1 MQELLATPVAASKAG
16 NRITNSSGDSGL
28 DPFATKGIIGTPS
41 ETQMVSEDDGVG
53 KDNCLCS
60 DFEGCPVA
68 SEENAFF
75 AGNTDPEL
83 GGDSASRQQPPLRIL

>member
-16 NRITNSSGDSGL
+16 NRIPNYSGDSGL

-53 KDNCLCS
+53 KDNC
-60 DFEGCPVA
+60 
-68 SEENAFF
+68 
-75 AGNTDPEL
+75 
-83 GGDSASRQQPPLRIL
+83 

>member
-1 MQELLATPVAASKAG
+1 MQELLAIPVAASKAG

-53 KDNCLCS
+53 KDNC
-60 DFEGCPVA
+60 
-68 SEENAFF
+68 
-75 AGNTDPEL
+75 
-83 GGDSASRQQPPLRIL
+83 